1 MKIAILGNGA
11 WATALAHVFS
21 YHDHRIEMFCRDAS
35 SFDEEKHINRKYFP
49 SIVLSEK
56 IHFTL
61 SLEECVTNADVVLF
75 CIPSVAYRE
84 MAKKVNPFLKEHV
97 LILSA
102 AKGFDPLTL
111 EPLGNVLKEELDQK
125 KVTGVVSL
133 IGPSF
138 ADEVI
143 LDKVTTICAVSKNLE
158 AAKKAQVLFSTP
170 TFRIY
175 TNQDEIS
182 SQCAAAL
189 KNVIA
194 IASGAIYG
202 LGEGENAKA
211 GLVTRGLKEMVRF
224 GLSMGGNEQT
234 FYGLTGIG
242 DLLLTCSSMQ
252 SRNFSFGYAL
262 GKMDDAKKMMEENK
276 KTVEGINTAKIA
288 YEYALRHHLDMP
300 IVSAV
305 YKVCYQ
311 YEKPSVCLSMTMAR
325 ELKSEM

>member
-21 YHDHRIEMFCRDAS
+21 YHDYQIEMFCRDAS
-35 SFDEEKHINRKYFP
+35 SFDEEKHINLKYFP
-49 SIVLSEK
+49 SIVLSPK
-56 IHFTL
+56 IHFTI
-61 SLEECVTNADVVLF
+61 SLEECVKDAQIILF
-75 CIPSVAYRE
+75 CIPSIAYRA
-84 MAKKVNPFLKEHV
+84 MARKVNPFLRENV

-102 AKGFDPLTL
+102 AKGFDPETL

-125 KVTGVVSL
+125 KVSGVVSL

-143 LDKVTTICAVSKNLE
+143 LNKVTTLCAVSHDLE
-158 AAKKAQVLFSTP
+158 SAKKAQVLFSTP

-224 GLSMGGNEQT
+224 GLSMGGQEQT

-276 KTVEGINTAKIA
+276 KTVEGIHTAKIA

-300 IVSAV
+300 IVSSV
-305 YKVCYQ
+305 YKVCYKF
-311 YEKPSVCLSMTMAR
+311 EKPSICLRKTMAR